1 MTAQRLGTI
10 LLFVGVSAWLVYFG
24 IGIFSDVERPIGLF
38 LAWHLLGVI
47 PGMILRGSKV
57 LRWLGEK
64 LRGASQPAGPE
75 G

>member
-1 MTAQRLGTI
+1 MTAQRLGTF
-10 LLFVGVSAWLVYFG
+10 LLFFGVSAWIVYFG
-24 IGIFSDVERPIGLF
+24 VPLVADVDLPFGLF
-38 LAWHLLGVI
+38 LTWHLLGVV
-47 PGMILRGSKV
+47 PGAILRGSKI